1 MTEAGVDYSIDCRQ
15 ITTRAFIKMER
26 LLTIW
31 IHDLENRN
39 FPVCLVQIQE
49 KARRLFEAIKENL
62 PNKNEKEIA
71 QTFTASKARIYELE
85 DCCRHSLKQ
94 SKDHVL
100 VTNRSGVLLFFP
112 NRTSQLKFCFLVTH
126 QMFGSAELFGRTS
139 TVQFG
144 ADDKTFFFCRK
155 QNSFFFSFY
164 TLHFPKWL
172 P

>member
-1 MTEAGVDYSIDCRQ
+1 MAQAEAMTEAGVDYSIDCRQ

-126 QMFGSAELFGRTS
+126 QMFGSARDSNE
-139 TVQFG
+139 
-144 ADDKTFFFCRK
+144 
-155 QNSFFFSFY
+155 
-164 TLHFPKWL
+164 
-172 P
+172 

>member
-85 DCCRHSLKQ
+85 NCC
-94 SKDHVL
+94 
-100 VTNRSGVLLFFP
+100 
-112 NRTSQLKFCFLVTH
+112 
-126 QMFGSAELFGRTS
+126 MELFETEQGS
-139 TVQFG
+139 CISDQ
-144 ADDKTFFFCRK
+144 
-155 QNSFFFSFY
+155 
-164 TLHFPKWL
+164 PKWCFTFL
-172 P
+172 PKPN